1 MKVLLIVTELYNP
14 KLRGGI
20 QAYNNSILAGFRRN
34 GFDCRV
40 VSVNDASE
48 HLPDNT
54 VVPCDDVHWLRKI
67 RAGFNLLRL
76 AVSFRPDWVYC
87 GHVNFSLLAYMGAKL
102 SGAKFACAVY
112 GIDVFNLGWLPR
124 HILRLSDKIIA
135 ISRFT
140 ANVLLQQVS
149 MSGPDKMAI
158 LSPAVDTDF
167 FRPLPELRART
178 KKTYGFEA
186 DAVVLVTIGR
196 LASSERYK
204 GYETVISLMPELLK
218 SNAKLRYVLA
228 GTGDDIGRLASLVQD
243 MGLSGKVLLPGW
255 ISEEEKLA
263 LLNSADL
270 FIMPSKK
277 EGFGIVFS
285 EAMACGKKVIG
296 GCVDGSMEALLDGR
310 LDGSLVDPD
319 DPNEIR
325 QQILA
330 SLIEIEQNPGGV
342 SLRNRVL
349 VEKFFSKEVFELN
362 VCKIFSQSLERSG
375 APECLNTL

>member
-1 MKVLLIVTELYNP
+1 MKVLMIVTELYNP

-20 QAYNNSILAGFRRN
+20 QAYNNSILAGFRHN

-40 VSVNDASE
+40 VSVNDGFE
-48 HLPDNT
+48 HLVDTT
-54 VVPCDDVHWLRKI
+54 VVPCGDVHWLRKI
-67 RAGFNLLRL
+67 RSGVNLLRL
-76 AVSFRPDWVYC
+76 AVVFRPDWVYC
-87 GHVNFSLLAYMGAKL
+87 GHVNFSLLAYFVAKL

-124 HILRLSDKIIA
+124 HILRLSDKVVA

-149 MSGPDKMAI
+149 LPGLDRIAI

-167 FRPLPELRART
+167 FRPLPSARLRARAN
-178 KKTYGFEA
+178 YGLEG
-186 DAVVLVTIGR
+186 DAIVLVTIGR

-204 GYETVISLMPELLK
+204 GYETVISLMPGLLK
-218 SNAKLRYVLA
+218 SVPRLRYVLA
-228 GTGDDIGRLASLVQD
+228 GTGDDLQRLSSLISD
-243 MGLSGKVLLPGW
+243 MGLSGKVVLPGW
-255 ISEEEKLA
+255 ISEDEKLA

-310 LDGSLVDPD
+310 MDGALVDPD
-319 DPNEIR
+319 DPAEIR
-325 QQILA
+325 RKILEFLTELEHGA
-330 SLIEIEQNPGGV
+330 SGV
-342 SLRNRVL
+342 SLRNREL
-349 VEKFFSKEVFELN
+349 VERFFSTPVFESN
-362 VCKIFSQSLERSG
+362 ISRIFNQPLERSEIS
-375 APECLNTL
+375 ECLNTP